1 MAWGMEY
8 VAATLTLALLVIF
21 LFKMNWSGGLCPPV
35 AATVIGVMIN
45 FKHLHDFI
53 LHHHRRYK
61 TYRIAYPTFSYVLTT
76 DPANVEHI
84 LRSNFANYIKGKP
97 HHDVM
102 EDLLGD
108 GIFSV
113 DGEPWR
119 QQRKL
124 ASFEFSTKV
133 LRDFSSVVFQ
143 ENAVKLSKILLENF
157 RTKQTVEMQ
166 GLLLRSTMDGICK
179 LGFGVDINS
188 LTNTNS
194 GAEASFAMAFDTANA
209 LLMWRY
215 FDVAWKLKRYFN
227 FLSEAT
233 MKNNI
238 KTVDDFVYKVIQSR
252 KQEISVQ
259 NNYGKPD
266 ILSRFIAF
274 TEKQPENY
282 PDKYLRDIILNFMI
296 AGRDTTALTLCWFFH
311 LLCKNPEVEKKL
323 LQEIHDLVKENEC
336 VTIEE
341 SITMFSQS
349 LTHTVLEKMHYLH
362 AALSETLRLYP
373 VVPLDG
379 KHVVSD
385 DILPD
390 GFKVKKGD
398 MVAYVPYSMGRMTY
412 LWGNDA
418 EEFRPERWLQ
428 NGIFQPQSPF
438 KFTAFQAGPRMCLG
452 KDFAYMQM
460 KIVAAVLIR
469 FFRFEFV
476 GGMAVRYRPSLTLH
490 MTEDGLNLRVKPR

>member
-45 FKHLHDFI
+45 FKLLHDFI

-166 GLLLRSTMDGICK
+166 AC
-179 LGFGVDINS
+179 
-188 LTNTNS
+188 
-194 GAEASFAMAFDTANA
+194 
-209 LLMWRY
+209 
-215 FDVAWKLKRYFN
+215 
-227 FLSEAT
+227 
-233 MKNNI
+233 
-238 KTVDDFVYKVIQSR
+238 
-252 KQEISVQ
+252 
-259 NNYGKPD
+259 
-266 ILSRFIAF
+266 
-274 TEKQPENY
+274 
-282 PDKYLRDIILNFMI
+282 
-296 AGRDTTALTLCWFFH
+296 
-311 LLCKNPEVEKKL
+311 
-323 LQEIHDLVKENEC
+323 
-336 VTIEE
+336 
-341 SITMFSQS
+341 
-349 LTHTVLEKMHYLH
+349 
-362 AALSETLRLYP
+362 
-373 VVPLDG
+373 
-379 KHVVSD
+379 
-385 DILPD
+385 
-390 GFKVKKGD
+390 
-398 MVAYVPYSMGRMTY
+398 
-412 LWGNDA
+412 
-418 EEFRPERWLQ
+418 
-428 NGIFQPQSPF
+428 
-438 KFTAFQAGPRMCLG
+438 
-452 KDFAYMQM
+452 
-460 KIVAAVLIR
+460 
-469 FFRFEFV
+469 
-476 GGMAVRYRPSLTLH
+476 
-490 MTEDGLNLRVKPR
+490 